1 MHRDEDLC
9 LSLVV
14 AMTRVGSTGGS
25 TSQWLAAPMDAAAR
39 PCGDRPAETD
49 ACRETSKGEK
59 VLSVACT
66 RELTTANASKFRER
80 VIAALSGHD
89 VIEVDLSGTIFL
101 DCGGL
106 GALIA
111 LNNATRDRKGRM
123 RLLYPTP
130 PVVQVL
136 YLLEAQRVF
145 EIVMARSDC

>member
-1 MHRDEDLC
+1 
-9 LSLVV
+9 
-14 AMTRVGSTGGS
+14 
-25 TSQWLAAPMDAAAR
+25 MDAAAR
-39 PCGDRPAETD
+39 PGGDPPAETD
-49 ACRETSKGEK
+49 TCRETRNGEK
-59 VLSVACT
+59 VLRVAGT

-111 LNNATRDRKGRM
+111 LRNATRDRKGRM

-145 EIVMARSDC
+145 EIVMARSGC